1 MATPTKVILVEDN
14 PEYRN
19 VLKLAFEFDDAID
32 LIGIYG
38 SAEHALRALEP
49 KSTKGLI
56 PDILLLDLNLPEMS
70 GLEAMRWLHDYLP
83 QTPTIVITQSEA
95 ESDVLTAIQQGAS
108 GYLLKSSTV
117 QQIKD
122 AIQTVANGGAL
133 LDSKVAKYIMAQVQ
147 QAPVKYNSQA
157 TLSSREMEVL
167 GHLADGLVK
176 KEIAQKL
183 GISFFTVSTHIRHAY
198 EKLNVLNAP
207 AAVSTAYQT
216 GLLPIRSNH
225 AGQNGEIT

>member
-1 MATPTKVILVEDN
+1 MPTPTKVILVEDN

-19 VLKLAFEFDDAID
+19 VLKLAFEFDDSIE

-70 GLEAMRWLHDYLP
+70 GLEAMQWFRDYLP
-83 QTPTIVITQSEA
+83 KAAIIVITQSEA
-95 ESDVLTAIQQGAS
+95 ESDVLTAIQKGAS

-133 LDSKVAKYIMAQVQ
+133 LDSKVAKYIIAQVQ
-147 QAPVKYNSQA
+147 KAPAKDDSQA
-157 TLSSREMEVL
+157 NLSSREMEVL
-167 GHLADGLVK
+167 GLLAEGLVK
-176 KEIAQKL
+176 KEIAKKL
-183 GISFFTVSTHIRHAY
+183 GISFFTVSTHIRHVY
-198 EKLNVLNAP
+198 DKLNVINAP

-216 GLLPIRSNH
+216 GLLPI
-225 AGQNGEIT
+225 QKK

>member
-19 VLKLAFEFDDAID
+19 VLKLAFEFDDSIE

-70 GLEAMRWLHDYLP
+70 GLEAMQWFRDYLP
-83 QTPTIVITQSEA
+83 KAAIIVITQSEA
-95 ESDVLTAIQQGAS
+95 ESDVLTAIQKGAS

-133 LDSKVAKYIMAQVQ
+133 LDSKVAKYIIAQVQ
-147 QAPVKYNSQA
+147 KAPAKDDSQA
-157 TLSSREMEVL
+157 NLSSREMEVL
-167 GHLADGLVK
+167 GLLAEGLVK
-176 KEIAQKL
+176 KEIAKKL
-183 GISFFTVSTHIRHAY
+183 GISFFTVSTHIRHVY
-198 EKLNVLNAP
+198 DKLNVLNAP

-216 GLLPIRSNH
+216 GLLPI
-225 AGQNGEIT
+225 QKK

>member
-19 VLKLAFEFDDAID
+19 VLKLAFEFDNSIE

-70 GLEAMRWLHDYLP
+70 GLEAMQWFRDYLP
-83 QTPTIVITQSEA
+83 KAAIIVITQSEA
-95 ESDVLTAIQQGAS
+95 ESDVLTAIQKGAS

-133 LDSKVAKYIMAQVQ
+133 LDSKVAKYIIAQVQ
-147 QAPVKYNSQA
+147 KAPAKDDSQA
-157 TLSSREMEVL
+157 NLSSREMEVL
-167 GHLADGLVK
+167 GLLAEGLVK
-176 KEIAQKL
+176 KEIAKKL
-183 GISFFTVSTHIRHAY
+183 GISFFTVSTHIRHVY
-198 EKLNVLNAP
+198 DKLNVINAP

-216 GLLPIRSNH
+216 GLLPI
-225 AGQNGEIT
+225 QKK

>member
-19 VLKLAFEFDDAID
+19 VLKLAFEFDDSIE

-70 GLEAMRWLHDYLP
+70 GLEAMQWFRDYLP
-83 QTPTIVITQSEA
+83 KAAIIVITQSEA
-95 ESDVLTAIQQGAS
+95 ESDVLTAIQKGAS

-133 LDSKVAKYIMAQVQ
+133 LDSKVAKYIIAQVQ
-147 QAPVKYNSQA
+147 KAPAKDDSQA
-157 TLSSREMEVL
+157 NLSSREMEVL
-167 GHLADGLVK
+167 GLLAEGLVK
-176 KEIAQKL
+176 KEIAKKL
-183 GISFFTVSTHIRHAY
+183 GISFFTVSTHIRHVY
-198 EKLNVLNAP
+198 DKLNVINAP

-216 GLLPIRSNH
+216 GLLPI
-225 AGQNGEIT
+225 QKK

>member
-19 VLKLAFEFDDAID
+19 VLKLAFEFDDSIE

-70 GLEAMRWLHDYLP
+70 GLEAMQWFRDYLP
-83 QTPTIVITQSEA
+83 KAAIIVITQSEA
-95 ESDVLTAIQQGAS
+95 ESDVLTAIQNGAK
-108 GYLLKSSTV
+108 GYLLKSATV
-117 QQIKD
+117 NQIKD
-122 AIQTVANGGAL
+122 SIHTVVDGGSL
-133 LDSKVAKYIMAQVQ
+133 LDSKVAKYIIAQVQ
-147 QAPVKYNSQA
+147 KAPAKDDSQA
-157 TLSSREMEVL
+157 NLSSREMEVL
-167 GHLADGLVK
+167 GLLAEGLVK
-176 KEIAQKL
+176 KEIAKKL
-183 GISFFTVSTHIRHAY
+183 GISFFTVSTHIRHVY
-198 EKLNVLNAP
+198 DKLNVINAP

-216 GLLPIRSNH
+216 GLLPI
-225 AGQNGEIT
+225 QKK